1 MKIVEKYLSKTSM
14 CCSRSM
20 GNVTQKFN
28 YGLSVSSPL
37 GVYTL
42 VGWAGDL
49 TCGGLNPGGGA
60 LNGSGDASSS
70 STYNTKCDSMVT
82 AALSGTGH
90 ARNLNNNQHFSFSN
104 RSGLLSKTSSPLPL
118 GFSPCYSQVCGLAS
132 LVPMFLQ
139 N

>member
-1 MKIVEKYLSKTSM
+1 MPPTTIKRYRNENCGKVSFEEIDALQSVHGQCHPNIPLQPRKCSK
-14 CCSRSM
+14 
-20 GNVTQKFN
+20 
-28 YGLSVSSPL
+28 SPL
-37 GVYTL
+37 VVHTL

-70 STYNTKCDSMVT
+70 STYNTNSMVT

-104 RSGLLSKTSSPLPL
+104 
-118 GFSPCYSQVCGLAS
+118 
-132 LVPMFLQ
+132 
-139 N
+139 

>member
-1 MKIVEKYLSKTSM
+1 MPPTTIKRYRNENCRK
-14 CCSRSM
+14 
-20 GNVTQKFN
+20 
-28 YGLSVSSPL
+28 VSFEEIDVLQSEHGQCHPKVQLWPGKCIKSPL
-37 GVYTL
+37 DVYTL

-90 ARNLNNNQHFSFSN
+90 ERNLNNNQHFSFS
-104 RSGLLSKTSSPLPL
+104 
-118 GFSPCYSQVCGLAS
+118 CQ
-132 LVPMFLQ
+132 
-139 N
+139 

>member
-1 MKIVEKYLSKTSM
+1 MKIVEKYLSKKSM

-20 GNVTQKFN
+20 GNVTQRFN
-28 YGLSVSSPL
+28 YGIGKCIKSPL
-37 GVYTL
+37 DVYTL
-42 VGWAGDL
+42 VDTWAGDL

-70 STYNTKCDSMVT
+70 STYNTNSMVT

-104 RSGLLSKTSSPLPL
+104 
-118 GFSPCYSQVCGLAS
+118 
-132 LVPMFLQ
+132 
-139 N
+139 